1 MVKKKPESGHYKR
14 PYEIWSQPDN
24 LLKIEA
30 WARNGLTEEQIASN
44 IGVGR
49 STLWQW
55 KKKNEDVYNALRR
68 GKEVVDIQV
77 ENALLK
83 RALGYE
89 VEEEKITQEV
99 VDGVMR
105 KKVEKTKKVVMPDV
119 TAQIYWLKNRKP
131 EDWRDRRE
139 VSITQSKE
147 DAVKEIDDYFAT
159 METDDAE

>member
-1 MVKKKPESGHYKR
+1 M
-14 PYEIWSQPDN
+14 
-24 LLKIEA
+24 
-30 WARNGLTEEQIASN
+30 
-44 IGVGR
+44 
-49 STLWQW
+49 
-55 KKKNEDVYNALRR
+55 
-68 GKEVVDIQV
+68 
-77 ENALLK
+77 K